1 MIKNGGGL
9 ALLRLIGWNGAVLA
23 ALILVCEIVF
33 GYWFWGDP
41 LDGLNIFRGVTWR
54 YDANHLYARDEP
66 VIYRRDKWGFRGQYG
81 EPADIG
87 VLIVGGST
95 TDQRFITE
103 GETWPDVFSQCLDK
117 NGVSLPVANG
127 GVTGQSTQ
135 GFLADMDLWF
145 SRIPNLKPKFMMAY
159 LGINDIWAKSETHK
173 YKNNP
178 REFNEQRVVTS
189 QWSVLYQRMKMHSA
203 MYRLYRTVKGA
214 WIAWKAG
221 LAYQTGGAGDERAAD
236 VMARKMTAARAVTI
250 LRDGPKLRAME
261 KQVEAN
267 YGGEL
272 VYYRRNL
279 LTFVEKV
286 RATGTEPLLVTQ
298 TWANFGFD
306 GDRLY
311 GDAFQYAL
319 QNTFNDVTR
328 QTCAAENLP
337 CIDLAADISFRPGDT
352 IDAVPPT
359 PRWAVRV
366 GDYICKKFLAL
377 IK

>member
-1 MIKNGGGL
+1 
-9 ALLRLIGWNGAVLA
+9 
-23 ALILVCEIVF
+23 
-33 GYWFWGDP
+33 
-41 LDGLNIFRGVTWR
+41 
-54 YDANHLYARDEP
+54 
-66 VIYRRDKWGFRGQYG
+66 
-81 EPADIG
+81 
-87 VLIVGGST
+87 
-95 TDQRFITE
+95 
-103 GETWPDVFSQCLDK
+103 
-117 NGVSLPVANG
+117 
-127 GVTGQSTQ
+127 
-135 GFLADMDLWF
+135 
-145 SRIPNLKPKFMMAY
+145 
-159 LGINDIWAKSETHK
+159 
-173 YKNNP
+173 
-178 REFNEQRVVTS
+178 
-189 QWSVLYQRMKMHSA
+189 
-203 MYRLYRTVKGA
+203 
-214 WIAWKAG
+214 
-221 LAYQTGGAGDERAAD
+221 
-236 VMARKMTAARAVTI
+236 
-250 LRDGPKLRAME
+250 
-261 KQVEAN
+261 

-352 IDAVPPT
+352 IDAVHMT
-359 PRWAVRV
+359 PRGARRV